1 MTLSRLLPRHLA
13 SSSLRSLATSPPTLS
28 FNFNTN
34 REAGNDFHYEEVIKG
49 FRWEIPEY
57 WNFSRD
63 VIDSL
68 AATEGSR
75 TALWYVSPNHTD
87 EDLKLSF
94 QDLSVASQKAANAIQ
109 GLGVKKAICILPKVR
124 IVDEV

>member
-1 MTLSRLLPRHLA
+1 MEIKYSKCSNTLKICLIRD
-13 SSSLRSLATSPPTLS
+13 
-28 FNFNTN
+28 
-34 REAGNDFHYEEVIKG
+34 AGNDFHYEEVMKK
-49 FRWEIPEY
+49 FKWEIPEY

-75 TALWYVSPNHTD
+75 TALWYVSPHHTD